1 MSTPIKN
8 KEVVRRLYAEV
19 MGESNWDVPDELF
32 TDDYVDHMRIMETPD
47 VAGLLKSVEAARLAF
62 PDAEAAFTHEIAE
75 GDLVAVS
82 VAVDGG
88 RHLGPYMGPFR
99 RPAAGSLGR
108 RPTCFASPRARIAE
122 HWGNVSMLETHA
134 MIRSHDIDT
143 TLA

>member
-1 MSTPIKN
+1 MSTPAEN
-8 KEVVRRLYAEV
+8 KDVVRRLYAEV
-19 MGESNWDVPDELF
+19 MGESNWDAAGELF
-32 TDDYVDHMRIMETPD
+32 TDDYVDHMPIMETPD
-47 VAGLLKSVEAARLAF
+47 VAGLLTSVEAARLAF

-75 GDLVAVS
+75 EDLVAVS

-88 RHLGPYMGPFR
+88 RHLGPYMGVPPTGRPVSWTETHVFR
-99 RPAAGSLGR
+99 LADG
-108 RPTCFASPRARIAE
+108 RIAE